1 MEIRIDGWRRHLIFS
16 AAHFLSDYS
25 KCSRLHGHSYAVHI
39 VISGY
44 PIDGI
49 IMDFEVIKEKIKEII
64 DEIDHKVIIP
74 EEDVKVKGNEVEI
87 IHNKKRY
94 VFPKEDCAILP
105 IKTSSAESIAS
116 YILQEFLNRVDINE
130 NIDEVAIGI
139 DEGYGQGAWAKRK
152 IK

>member
-1 MEIRIDGWRRHLIFS
+1 
-16 AAHFLSDYS
+16 
-25 KCSRLHGHSYAVHI
+25 
-39 VISGY
+39 
-44 PIDGI
+44 
-49 IMDFEVIKEKIKEII
+49 MDFEVIKEKIKEII

-74 EEDVKVKGNEVEI
+74 KEGVEIKEGDGVEI
-87 IHNKKRY
+87 IHNNKRY

-116 YILQEFLNRVDINE
+116 YILQEFLSKVNIKD

-139 DEGYGQGAWAKRK
+139 DEGYGQGAWAKKK

>member
-74 EEDVKVKGNEVEI
+74 EEDVKVKENEVEI

>member
-1 MEIRIDGWRRHLIFS
+1 
-16 AAHFLSDYS
+16 
-25 KCSRLHGHSYAVHI
+25 
-39 VISGY
+39 
-44 PIDGI
+44 
-49 IMDFEVIKEKIKEII
+49 MDFEVIKEKIKEII